1 MGEAALSA
9 YSAPVLPA
17 PRPDRRPT
25 LRRWLIV
32 ALIAICFALGGLGML
47 VLIDD
52 QSGVVA
58 TGVGLVLS
66 LVVLGVVV
74 PVFLWLD
81 RFEREPAGMLV
92 FAVLW
97 GACIA
102 TFSAAVLNNV
112 GSMLIDP
119 VTSTHPSA
127 AVWVAPVV
135 EESMKGLG
143 PLLLLL
149 FRPREIDGVVD
160 GIVYAGLTAAGFAAV
175 EDVVYLAS
183 GYAHSGDQGLLA
195 TFVVR
200 VVMSPF
206 AHPMFTVC
214 TGIGIGIAATTPHR
228 RLRVAA
234 PVAGWCCAVTLH
246 GVWNLGAVLSEHG
259 WLVFYLLLQ
268 LPLFVAFVTL
278 IVLARK
284 HEATLI
290 RRELGVYV
298 DAGRL
303 SMPEVVMLSSIKE
316 RRYALAWADR
326 HGGRQ
331 ARREMHQLQDVAS
344 ELAMV
349 RARIDRGDSSA
360 AVAESERHLL
370 ELVDLLRVR
379 FLDTALYRYYED
391 RGLTVS

>member
-1 MGEAALSA
+1 M
-9 YSAPVLPA
+9 LPP

-25 LRRWLIV
+25 LRRWVTV
-32 ALIAICFALGGLGML
+32 AVVAILFALGGLGML

-58 TGVGLVLS
+58 TGLGLVLS

-81 RFEREPAGMLV
+81 RFEREPTGMLV
-92 FAVLW
+92 FALLW

-102 TFSAAVLNNV
+102 TFSAAALNNL
-112 GSMLIDP
+112 GSVLIDP
-119 VTSTHPSA
+119 MLATHPSA
-127 AVWVAPVV
+127 ATWVAPVV

-143 PLLLLL
+143 PLLLLF
-149 FRPREIDGVVD
+149 FRRREIDGVLD
-160 GIVYAGLTAAGFAAV
+160 GMVYAGLSAAGFAAV

-183 GYAHSGDQGLLA
+183 GYAHSGEQGLLS
-195 TFVVR
+195 TFLIR

-214 TGIGIGIAATTPHR
+214 TGIGIGIAAITPR
-228 RLRVAA
+228 RALRFLA
-234 PVAGWCCAVTLH
+234 PVAGWCGAVVLH
-246 GVWNLGAVLSEHG
+246 GIWNLGALLPQHG

-290 RRELGVYV
+290 SRELGEYV
-298 DAGRL
+298 DDGRL
-303 SMPEVVMLSSIKE
+303 SEPEVVMLSSMRE
-316 RRYALAWADR
+316 RRYALAWADN
-326 HGGRQ
+326 HGGVEAQ
-331 ARREMHQLQDVAS
+331 GEMRELQDAAS

-349 RARIDRGDSSA
+349 RARIDRGDRRE
-360 AVAESERHLL
+360 AVLESEQHLL
-370 ELVDLLRVR
+370 EIVAHLRVR
-379 FLDTALYRYYED
+379 FLDTALYRYYQD
-391 RGLTVS
+391 RGMTAG

>member
-1 MGEAALSA
+1 M
-9 YSAPVLPA
+9 LPP

-25 LRRWLIV
+25 LRRWLTV
-32 ALIAICFALGGLGML
+32 ALVAILFALGGLGML

-52 QSGVVA
+52 QSGLVA
-58 TGVGLVLS
+58 TAIGLVLS

-81 RFEREPAGMLV
+81 RFEREPTGMLV
-92 FAVLW
+92 FALLW
-97 GACIA
+97 GACVA
-102 TFSAAVLNNV
+102 TLSAAVLNNL
-112 GSMLIDP
+112 GSVLIDP
-119 VTSTHPSA
+119 ILATHPSA
-127 AVWVAPVV
+127 ATWVAPVV

-149 FRPREIDGVVD
+149 FRRREVDGVLD
-160 GIVYAGLTAAGFAAV
+160 GMVYAGLSAAGFAAV
-175 EDVVYLAS
+175 EDVVYLAA
-183 GYAHSGDQGLLA
+183 GYAHSGEHGLLS
-195 TFVVR
+195 TFLVR

-228 RLRVAA
+228 QLRFLA
-234 PVAGWCCAVTLH
+234 PFAGWCCAVTLH
-246 GVWNLGAVLSEHG
+246 GIWNLGALLPQHG

-290 RRELGVYV
+290 SRELGEYV
-298 DAGRL
+298 DVGHL
-303 SMPEVVMLSSIKE
+303 SAPEVVMLSSIKE
-316 RRYALAWADR
+316 RRYAMAWAGQ
-326 HGGRQ
+326 HGGVEAQ
-331 ARREMHQLQDVAS
+331 DEMRELQDAAS

-349 RARIDRGDSSA
+349 RARIDRGDRSA
-360 AVAESERHLL
+360 PVIESEEHLL
-370 ELVDLLRVR
+370 QIVSVLRVR
-379 FLDTALYRYYED
+379 FLDSALYRYYDD
-391 RGLTVS
+391 RGMTAR